1 MGAIEHSKRFRTVS
15 NRYPQR
21 VAEAYGGDL
30 RRAMQDSDERVA
42 AAVAAW
48 ERERRLPVRDWMAI
62 GKHERE
68 EES

>member
-48 ERERRLPVRDWMAI
+48 ERERSLPVRD
-62 GKHERE
+62 
-68 EES
+68 